1 MAKYQ
6 LAKRKTMA
14 KNDGTITLEGV
25 IVDVLPNQM
34 FKVQLENLHVIMCYT
49 SGKLRQNR
57 IRLVLGDKVTIE
69 MSPYDMSKGRISYR
83 L

>member
-1 MAKYQ
+1 
-6 LAKRKTMA
+6 MA

>member
-1 MAKYQ
+1 
-6 LAKRKTMA
+6 MA

-57 IRLVLGDKVTIE
+57 IRLVLGDNVTIE